1 MDKNE
6 IKPVSVVVPVYGVE
20 KYIERCAESLFTQ
33 TFADKI
39 QYIFVD
45 DCSPDNSVSILRT
58 ISEKYSELDIQIV
71 SHEKNKG
78 LAGARNTGLEHAT
91 GEYFI
96 TVDSDDWC
104 EPKYIEDLYNAAIE
118 NNADVVGC
126 DLIVHD
132 KNGSHIRSC
141 PLFNTGKECLSGLCE
156 GKLQGWLHIK
166 LIRRNQFYGN
176 NIHWIEGINLCEDLL
191 ISAKIFASAENVIY
205 LPEALYNYNRLN
217 ENSYTQRLNENRANQ
232 IIRAV
237 ADLEKFLQE
246 KKMYDELVHSV
257 NLLRSSTKI
266 WILQDSEEIKS
277 EYIELYNDCELWREK
292 KLPLVTKIFQF
303 LCRYAPNLIV
313 KMVIRLKNSLRKH
326 SL

>member
-33 TFADKI
+33 TFAEKI

-78 LAGARNTGLEHAT
+78 LAGARNTGLEHAK

-104 EPKYIEDLYNAAIE
+104 EPNYIEDLYNAALE
-118 NNADVVGC
+118 KNADVVGC
-126 DLIVHD
+126 DLIVHG

-156 GKLQGWLHIK
+156 GKLQGWLPIK
-166 LIRRNQFYGN
+166 LIRRNLFYVN
-176 NIHWIEGINLCEDLL
+176 NIHWVEGINLCEDLL
-191 ISAKIFASAENVIY
+191 ISAKIFASAEKVVYI
-205 LPEALYNYNRLN
+205 PRALYDYNRLN
-217 ENSYTQRLNENRANQ
+217 ENSYTQKLNENRTNQ
-232 IIRAV
+232 IVRAV
-237 ADLEKFLQE
+237 TELEKFLKE
-246 KKMYDELVHSV
+246 KKLYDELVHSV

-266 WILQDSEEIKS
+266 WILQDSDKIRP
-277 EYIELYNDCELWREK
+277 EYIALYNNCELWREK
-292 KLPLVTKIFQF
+292 KLPLPIKLFHFFCVFT
-303 LCRYAPNLIV
+303 PNRII
-313 KMVIRLKNSLRKH
+313 KMVIRLKTSLRDH